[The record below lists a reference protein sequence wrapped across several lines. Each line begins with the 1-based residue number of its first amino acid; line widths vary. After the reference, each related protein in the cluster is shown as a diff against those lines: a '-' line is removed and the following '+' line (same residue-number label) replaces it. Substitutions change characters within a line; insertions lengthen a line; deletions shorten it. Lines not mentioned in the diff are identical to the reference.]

1 MPWKIRIFF
10 YLSLGCL
17 LCGLIFP
24 THVSQAIGYDIGDM
38 VHWVYGFYIL
48 IPRNPAEEITF
59 YLSINILNIQCY
71 FLIINAIILVVV
83 CFVELRN
90 AKLGNQYEKNLIYAI
105 AILLLIIFQ
114 FYQLSGFI
122 VMMLSIWG
130 FYYCAIF
137 AMMGNKELN
146 VFYID
151 EGIVNVKNE
160 RILGIVLITISLIF
174 LIYNILMILFFSVP
188 YGIDVFSP
196 SFATGMFPAL
206 ILLLIMLFYGIYSL
220 LRAKRKNKSK
230 LR

>member
-1 MPWKIRIFF
+1 MPWKISIFF

-24 THVSQAIGYDIGDM
+24 THVTQAIGWDIGDM
-38 VHWVYGFYIL
+38 VHWIYGFYIL
-48 IPRNPAEEITF
+48 IPRNPTEEITF
-59 YLSINILNIQCY
+59 YFTINIQCY

-90 AKLGNQYEKNLIYAI
+90 AKLGIRYEKNLIYAI
-105 AILLLIIFQ
+105 AILLLIVLQLYQ
-114 FYQLSGFI
+114 FSGFI
-122 VMMLSIWG
+122 VRLLSTWG
-130 FYYCAIF
+130 FYYSAIF
-137 AMMGNKELN
+137 ALIGNKELN

-160 RILGIVLITISLIF
+160 RILGIVLIILSLVWF
-174 LIYNILMILFFSVP
+174 IYNISMILFFAVP

-230 LR
+230 LQ